1 MAWGNILSSIGTAI
15 GGEKFGPIANLGGQ
29 LFDLWE
35 TESNYQEG
43 LDKNAQYEALINQ
56 AIASQ
61 MRAAGYDEGLRQ
73 DLIGRTNEYEA
84 ALRAAFGRLGPRD
97 IITNEELM
105 RDYND
110 GFAVRMNDLN
120 LLADRVAS
128 TTTAGEMARGMDG
141 SMRMPER
148 LADVFKSQI
157 APAYDQAR
165 RDAFDEA
172 IGRAT
177 GWNDLQSKNR
187 GDILGEYGAVMGDP
201 IEKLRALLGQG
212 GSNGWSSLT
221 RQIGGA
227 QDALN
232 LGGLAEGRGE
242 AMQGIDQQLL
252 GSIADWFKTSGSAK
266 GPDFNPNAKTVI

>member
-1 MAWGNILSSIGTAI
+1 MAWGSILGSLGSAI
-15 GGEKFGPIANLGGQ
+15 GGDNPLFQLGGQ

-43 LDKNAQYEALINQ
+43 LGKNAQYEALINQ
-56 AIASQ
+56 AIANQ
-61 MRAAGYDEGLRQ
+61 MRAAGYDEALRK

-84 ALRAAFGRLGPRD
+84 ALRAAFERLGPRD

-105 RDYND
+105 ADYND
-110 GFAVRMNDLN
+110 AFGQRMNDLN
-120 LLADRVAS
+120 LLADRVSS
-128 TTTAGEMARGMDG
+128 TATAGEMVRGMDA

-148 LADVFKSQI
+148 LAEIFKAQI

-177 GWNDLQSKNR
+177 GWNDLQTRNR
-187 GDILGEYGAVMGDP
+187 GDILGEYGTVMGDP
-201 IEKLRALLGQG
+201 IDRLRSLLGQG
-212 GSNGWSSLT
+212 GSSGWSSLT
-221 RQIGGA
+221 TQIGGA

-242 AMQGIDQQLL
+242 AMQGVDQKIQ
-252 GSIADWFKTSGSAK
+252 GIFDWFKNSGSAK
-266 GPDFNPNAKTVI
+266 GPDFNPNANKKVI